1 MRRRLLWSTAATVAV
16 LVLTAGSCGDDG
28 ADAVLGEV
36 GRGDVVEV
44 VEAPATVLA
53 TAATT
58 LTAVA
63 DGTLAEVRVEPGD
76 EVEEGDILAVVDSPE
91 AQRRLA
97 QAGEAL
103 AAVDQAGGTT
113 GPGAVG
119 AGATGGSPVTGASD
133 LVAAQAATDQA
144 AATAFEQARQ
154 VAEQVTDEELRAS
167 LRQQVD
173 AAQEQYESAAAT
185 ARQAAA
191 AVEDGVASLDRA
203 VTAMTAAQ
211 RVQAQQAYD
220 LAQATVDAL
229 TLRAPFDGVVQWG
242 GAVTGDQ
249 AAGMLEELLA
259 GDADLPPLDGAAP
272 SGPPAGVAEVPAPG
286 TPVKAGTPLLTV
298 VDATDPVL
306 VAEVDETDV
315 LLVEP
320 GVAAEVELDAAV
332 GARYPA
338 TVTAV
343 DLLPSPATRG
353 GVTYRV
359 HLELGEGTWPDG
371 EPAPAPRP
379 GMSAVAT
386 LQVAEATDS
395 LVVPATAILR
405 VDGAD
410 VVWAV
415 RDGRAERTE
424 VTLGVTGEDLVEV
437 VAGLAEGDQIVV
449 QGADQVTEGQQ
460 VP

>member
-1 MRRRLLWSTAATVAV
+1 M
-16 LVLTAGSCGDDG
+16 
-28 ADAVLGEV
+28 
-36 GRGDVVEV
+36 
-44 VEAPATVLA
+44 
-53 TAATT
+53 
-58 LTAVA
+58 
-63 DGTLAEVRVEPGD
+63 
-76 EVEEGDILAVVDSPE
+76 
-91 AQRRLA
+91 
-97 QAGEAL
+97 
-103 AAVDQAGGTT
+103 
-113 GPGAVG
+113 
-119 AGATGGSPVTGASD
+119 
-133 LVAAQAATDQA
+133 
-144 AATAFEQARQ
+144 
-154 VAEQVTDEELRAS
+154 
-167 LRQQVD
+167 
-173 AAQEQYESAAAT
+173 
-185 ARQAAA
+185 
-191 AVEDGVASLDRA
+191 
-203 VTAMTAAQ
+203 
-211 RVQAQQAYD
+211 
-220 LAQATVDAL
+220 
-229 TLRAPFDGVVQWG
+229 
-242 GAVTGDQ
+242 
-249 AAGMLEELLA
+249 
-259 GDADLPPLDGAAP
+259 
-272 SGPPAGVAEVPAPG
+272 
-286 TPVKAGTPLLTV
+286 LTV

-405 VDGAD
+405 MDGAD